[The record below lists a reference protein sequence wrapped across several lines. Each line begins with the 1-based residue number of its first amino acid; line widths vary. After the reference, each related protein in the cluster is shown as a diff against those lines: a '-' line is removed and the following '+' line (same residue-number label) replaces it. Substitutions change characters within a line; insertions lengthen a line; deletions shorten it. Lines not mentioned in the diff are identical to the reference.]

1 MPPSEM
7 VVTDF
12 YNFSNFPR
20 HEANVHKSK
29 YKLSNYIEPILTLYF
44 ACFII
49 KIYKKARYNLEPIHI
64 LALNIFSDL
73 VAQSGVKSVEN
84 AFFIVTSSCETFFCK
99 FSYLLQYF
107 CLFSF
112 YSDIILEQA
121 DGFLAIYWNVK
132 YKTRVTC
139 TRVAKIIFV
148 TKLIL
153 FVIAG
158 LVILLDKEATRC
170 KNLDS
175 IACEYL
181 RKNNVFYSTIPMFL
195 TTFIIIIV
203 SVYFIIVNCKIS
215 SRVSPTNIQLNYLE
229 AAQHQQQQQQQQL
242 QQQSSSGSSQHGEKD
257 TDAKKYDDD
266 LVLEDLEI
274 IQPAPSAVI
283 SIIQEDKSIQRQN
296 PDPYMF
302 YRVKEGPEKPEI
314 EQEQHSHRLEKQV
327 SSMPLNQQQQEP
339 RLAKE
344 VMKIN
349 LVTFFHILIL
359 LPINIFNMIFYLND
373 DYKCESFTVEFKIF
387 GYVQLFFVTLYPFLI
402 LAKLKMI

>member
-1 MPPSEM
+1 MPPNEM
-7 VVTDF
+7 VVMDV
-12 YNFSNFPR
+12 YNFSNFP
-20 HEANVHKSK
+20 HDPHIQKPK
-29 YKLSNYIEPILTLYF
+29 HKLSNYIEPILTLYF

-84 AFFIVTSSCETFFCK
+84 GFFIVTASCETFFCK
-99 FSYLLQYF
+99 LSYLLQYF

-112 YSDIILEQA
+112 YNDIILEQA

-153 FVIAG
+153 FITAA
-158 LVILLDKEATRC
+158 LVILLDVEATKC
-170 KNLDS
+170 KNTDS

-195 TTFIIIIV
+195 TMFIIIIV
-203 SVYFIIVNCKIS
+203 SIYFIVVNCKIS
-215 SRVSPTNIQLNYLE
+215 SKVSPSNMQLNCLE

-242 QQQSSSGSSQHGEKD
+242 QQQSSSGSSQQE
-257 TDAKKYDDD
+257 TDSESRRYEDD

-274 IQPAPSAVI
+274 INPVPSTSI
-283 SIIQEDKSIQRQN
+283 SIQQDNSIQRQN

-302 YRVKEGPEKPEI
+302 YRVKEETGKPDLDPET
-314 EQEQHSHRLEKQV
+314 HSQRLEKQI
-327 SSMPLNQQQQEP
+327 SSMPSNQQQQEP

-349 LVTFFHILIL
+349 LVTLFHILIL
-359 LPINIFNMIFYLND
+359 LPINIFNLIFYLKD
-373 DYKCESFTVEFKIF
+373 DYKCESFTDEFRIF
-387 GYVQLFFVTLYPFLI
+387 GFVQLIFVTLYPFLI